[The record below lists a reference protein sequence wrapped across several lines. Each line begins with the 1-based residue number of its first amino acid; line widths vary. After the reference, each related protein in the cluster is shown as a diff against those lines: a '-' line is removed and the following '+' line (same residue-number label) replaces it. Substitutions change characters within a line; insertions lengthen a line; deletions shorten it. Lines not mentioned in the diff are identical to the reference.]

1 MKYILPTLLI
11 IGNIIILNCSS
22 KLQLGI
28 VKECSY
34 SAVNHIYSI
43 KVYCPKKHKEYGL
56 HSRTLRHIGDSL
68 YFKLP

>member
-1 MKYILPTLLI
+1 MKYILPLI
-11 IGNIIILNCSS
+11 MIGFNVYLMNCVE

-28 VKECSY
+28 VKDCKY
-34 SAVNHIYSI
+34 SETNHIYSI